1 MPQVPIYNGTQVRRS
16 GLQPVFQN
24 TPDVSS
30 GLQNVA
36 RAIGTVGEVYDRRL
50 QRDAETEANRI
61 DTEVTAGW
69 LQWDAENRRKYQGQN
84 VDEYQAKAQ
93 EWWAKAQEAHAGAS
107 PEVAQRIGS
116 ALGRKRTQ
124 ALGSVYAHV
133 NGEKERTADTMYDN
147 AQKADA
153 QYAVTTGDT
162 VGMAANIRDR
172 AAVYAARKGLGT
184 DDLEVEVTQRLATM
198 HLSVIEALAA
208 SNPQKAQAYYN
219 EAKKRNEIPATAQ
232 ARVEQ
237 VLQGEAENQQ
247 AKTLAA
253 KNSGKPLEEQL
264 AAGADLPPKA
274 QEKYLIEVRNR
285 HATVTAAR
293 LERENAA
300 KDEAWNY
307 IRKGRQVPEEVYVR
321 MGGENAGRLQDIL
334 AARAKQA
341 AAGAGGT
348 KIKTNWDAYERVS
361 AAIAAG
367 QNVRV
372 AEFEHLIAPS
382 EMEKLVDLK
391 NKRANPA
398 KAPEVASAEQQMN
411 AFTSSLNIK
420 HEDQGKFR
428 AAAYDEFNAFLREK
442 KREPNF
448 EERAAIMAELNKE
461 IVTNP
466 GWLWD
471 TKDPAYKADPAAR
484 RKALAPPPAPVP
496 KGSPTASMIGIMAP
510 AADAYVKGKV
520 YVDAKGNRATYQ
532 GGGKWAPAP

>member
-116 ALGRKRTQ
+116 ALGRKRAQ

-172 AAVYAARKGLGT
+172 AAAYAARKGLGT

-253 KNSGKPLEEQL
+253 KNAGKPLAEQL
-264 AAGADLPPKA
+264 AAGADLPPKVR
-274 QEKYLIEVRNR
+274 EKYQIEVRNN
-285 HATVTAAR
+285 HAMVKAAQQ
-293 LERENAA
+293 EREAEA
-300 KDEAWNY
+300 SDEAWQMVG
-307 IRKGRQVPEEVYVR
+307 KGRRVPETVLMR
-321 MGGENAGRLQDIL
+321 MNGRERVQLQEHL
-334 AARAKQA
+334 AAKAKQ
-341 AAGAGGT
+341 GAEGT
-348 KIKTNWDAYERVS
+348 KVKTNWDTYERVS

-367 QNVRV
+367 ENVRV
-372 AEFEHLIAPS
+372 AAYGHLIAPS

-411 AFTSSLNIK
+411 AFTSSLGIK
-420 HEDQGKFR
+420 YEDQGKFR

-448 EERAAIMAELNKE
+448 EERATIMAELNKE

-471 TKDPAYKADPAAR
+471 TKDPAYKADPGAR
-484 RKALAPPPAPVP
+484 HKALAPPPAPAP
-496 KGSPTASMIGIMAP
+496 RGSPTAPMIGIMAP
-510 AADAYVKGKV
+510 AADVYVKGKV